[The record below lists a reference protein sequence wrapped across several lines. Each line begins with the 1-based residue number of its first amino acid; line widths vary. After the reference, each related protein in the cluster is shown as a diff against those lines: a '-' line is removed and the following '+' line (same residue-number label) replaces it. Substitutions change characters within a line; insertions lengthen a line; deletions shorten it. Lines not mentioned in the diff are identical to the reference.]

1 MERAKIGNST
11 EWINMKTAFVFPGL
25 NGLLRQKDRERYIE
39 LPYVIKRLR
48 EAEGALLRDL
58 GLKTDLLGMVK
69 TNTDEIY
76 RIDNIS
82 LAAVVISSI
91 QVGVVDHLREQF
103 PNPDWMVGVS
113 LGDIAR
119 TVCSGAYD
127 FEVAVVSHVRFTYKI
142 DGIDKLGANIGVATT
157 LQKPFTEEDFEW
169 FEDQG
174 VDVSVLTSRFLNV
187 GALFESLANVRE
199 RARDRGWRVMPII
212 DYPAHSR
219 YIKPYV
225 DASREEFMTVKT
237 MVPQIPIFSTISC
250 KSLIEAQEI
259 KEEFLETIT
268 RTIHFEKAITTLF
281 KVHGVTRFINI
292 GPCKSLYTLLRDIP
306 LEFQVTDA
314 EDLLS
319 FIK

>member
-1 MERAKIGNST
+1 
-11 EWINMKTAFVFPGL
+11 MKTAFVFPGL
-25 NGLLRQKDRERYIE
+25 NGLLRQKDRERYLE
-39 LPYVIKRLR
+39 LPHVIKRLQQ
-48 EAEGALLRDL
+48 AEGALLRDL
-58 GLKTDLLGMVK
+58 GIKTDLMGMVK

-91 QVGVVDHLREQF
+91 QVGVVDHLREHF

-119 TVCSGAYD
+119 TVSSGAYD
-127 FEVAVVSHVRFTYKI
+127 FEVAVVSHVKFTHKI
-142 DGIDKLGANIGVATT
+142 DGIDKLGGNIGVATT
-157 LQKPFTEEDFEW
+157 LQKPFTSDDFEW
-169 FEDQG
+169 FEAQG

-187 GALFESLANVRE
+187 GALFSSLENVRE
-199 RARDRGWRVMPII
+199 KAKDRGWRIMPII

-225 DASREEFMTVKT
+225 DASREEFMNVKT
-237 MVPQIPIFSTISC
+237 MVPQVPIFSTLSC
-250 KSLIEAQEI
+250 KMLVEPEEI
-259 KEEFLETIT
+259 KEEFLETII
-268 RTIHFEKAITTLF
+268 RTIHFEKAITTLH
-281 KVHGVTRFINI
+281 KEHGVTRFINI

-314 EDLLS
+314 EDLLAS
-319 FIK
+319 TK

>member
-1 MERAKIGNST
+1 
-11 EWINMKTAFVFPGL
+11 MKTAFVFPGL
-25 NGLLRQKDRERYIE
+25 NGLLRQKDRERYLD
-39 LPYVIKRLR
+39 LPHVIKRLK
-48 EAEGALLRDL
+48 EAEGALWREL
-58 GLKTDLLGMVK
+58 GLKTDLLSMVRN
-69 TNTDEIY
+69 NTDEIY

-91 QVGVVDHLREQF
+91 QVGVVDHLKERF
-103 PNPDWMVGVS
+103 ADPDWMVGVS

-119 TVCSGAYD
+119 TVCAGAYD

-142 DGIDKLGANIGVATT
+142 DGIDKLGGNIGVATT
-157 LQKPFTEEDFEW
+157 LNKPFIEDDFKW
-169 FEDQG
+169 FEAQG

-187 GALFESLANVRE
+187 GALFSSLENVRD
-199 RARDRGWRVMPII
+199 RARLRGWRIMPII

-225 DASREEFMTVKT
+225 DASREEFMSVKT
-237 MVPQIPIFSTISC
+237 MAPQVPIFSTLSC
-250 KSLIEAQEI
+250 RILMAPDEI
-259 KEEFLETIT
+259 KNEFLETIT
-268 RTIHFEKAITTLF
+268 KTIHFEKAIMTLY
-281 KVHGVTRFINI
+281 KNHGVTRFINI

-319 FIK
+319 DKL